1 MHAAK
6 IGIVFG
12 RCSESICGVQMT
24 DASKPVFHV
33 VLSDRDQWVVE
44 VERIRTFKHYGTAA
58 DFARQSDAWLR
69 VQSIFTD
76 EAMDALQSA
85 H

>member
-1 MHAAK
+1 
-6 IGIVFG
+6 
-12 RCSESICGVQMT
+12 MT
-24 DASKPVFHV
+24 DASKPIFHV

-44 VERIRTFKHYGTAA
+44 VEWPDGVLERIRTFKHFGTAA
-58 DFARQSDAWLR
+58 DWVARQSDAWLR

-76 EAMDALQSA
+76 ETVDANQSA